1 MVSRQCWKWF
11 VHEDRWAPFAGQW
24 NSSDVSQEE
33 DHDEAGWN
41 LASTQ
46 FHLHPKTGGVDESEW
61 EEKERVA
68 IACNVGKLQ
77 RGPGEGRRDAG
88 C

>member
-1 MVSRQCWKWF
+1 M
-11 VHEDRWAPFAGQW
+11 EFASAQ
-24 NSSDVSQEE
+24 
-33 DHDEAGWN
+33 
-41 LASTQ
+41 
-46 FHLHPKTGGVDESEW
+46 LHIHPEVGGVDESEW